1 MLETIEKMEIQK
13 SSRAETQDVS
23 IEDVYFIMNHPN
35 PTIDLFMYG
44 VGALCAVFILFM
56 IVTGGQY

>member
-1 MLETIEKMEIQK
+1 MEIQK
-13 SSRAETQDVS
+13 SSLAETNDVL
-23 IEDVYFIMNHPN
+23 IDDVYFIISHPN
-35 PTIDLFMYG
+35 STIDLFMYG

>member
-1 MLETIEKMEIQK
+1 MEIQK
-13 SSRAETQDVS
+13 SSLAETNDVL
-23 IEDVYFIMNHPN
+23 IDDVYFIINHPN
-35 PTIDLFMYG
+35 PTIDLFMYS